1 LSTSQHSSRLTWAEV
16 RVGEARL
23 IGQRSL
29 CVRDQVGAIIV
40 DATQRII
47 AEGYN
52 GPPQGFPHNDQPCDQ
67 WCERAKMATIDRV
80 FSIEGQPVLSFGP
93 DVLRSD
99 YSDCPA
105 LHAEANALAVCD
117 RRDREGGT
125 IYVAS
130 DVCWGCAK
138 LIANS
143 GLAHV
148 IVIDRGRTHRDS
160 QRSYDFMRDC
170 GLEVKVVIMG
180 HAPASSDDA
189 SVEDVS

>member
-1 LSTSQHSSRLTWAEV
+1 LNTSQHSSRLTWAEV

-40 DATQRII
+40 DTTQRII

-52 GPPQGFPHNDQPCDQ
+52 GPPQGFPHGDLTCDR
-67 WCERAKMATIDRV
+67 WCTRAKTATTDRI
-80 FSIEGQPVLSFGP
+80 FSIEGEQVLNFGP

-170 GLEVKVVIMG
+170 GLEVNVVL
-180 HAPASSDDA
+180 ASS
-189 SVEDVS
+189 SRETS

>member
-1 LSTSQHSSRLTWAEV
+1 VSTSQHSSRRTWADV
-16 RVGEARL
+16 RTAAALL

-52 GPPQGFPHNDQPCDQ
+52 GPPQGFPHGDLPCDR
-67 WCERAKMATIDRV
+67 WCVRARTTTTDADRV
-80 FSIEGQPVLSFGP
+80 LRSFDGLRQRNFGP
-93 DVLRSD
+93 DILHSD

-148 IVIDRGRTHRDS
+148 VVVDRGREHRDA

-170 GLEVKVVIMG
+170 GLEVSVVTG
-180 HAPASSDDA
+180 
-189 SVEDVS
+189 